1 MTTIST
7 EHFSLS
13 TVKSPVGELTLAASD
28 YGISHLA
35 FPSDPLHLRN
45 LIAIRDEPDDNPSNE
60 DERLFV
66 LNKASEELEEYFSG
80 NRTDFDVPFDLRPV
94 TGFKRTILEYLKK
107 VPYGSRVT
115 YSELAYAAGNP
126 AAIRPA
132 GTACASNPI
141 PILIPCHRV
150 VKSGGITGN
159 YIGGSKTKEFLLGLE
174 SELP

>member
-1 MTTIST
+1 MTTLST

-13 TVKSPVGELTLAASD
+13 TVKTPLGEITLAASD

-45 LIAIRDEPDDNPSNE
+45 LIAIRDDADDTPSNE
-60 DERLFV
+60 DNRLFT
-66 LNKASEELEEYFSG
+66 LNKTAEELDEYFSG
-80 NRTDFDVPFDLRPV
+80 KREKFDIPLDLRPV
-94 TGFKRTILEYLKK
+94 KGFKRAILDHLQE

-115 YSELAYAAGNP
+115 YSELAYASGN
-126 AAIRPA
+126 AAAVRPA
-132 GTACASNPI
+132 GSACASNPI